1 MLNFQF
7 YEKVKVLYGNGAVH
21 QLGELAKHIGG
32 TKALIISDPGMNATG
47 VIEKIIDGLATENI
61 PYVLFDEN
69 EPNPPIA
76 ACEKAYDIL
85 VKEKCDFIIGV
96 GGGSNM
102 DCAKGVN
109 ILRFNPAPLI
119 QYANGAK
126 HFDVGDG
133 LIMIPTTAGT
143 GSEMSDGSILSD
155 ENHIKQNFIS
165 DQGAFAEFAIVDPDL
180 MVGMP
185 PKLTASTGLDALA
198 HAVESYMGTLTNEF
212 VQFQAEKA
220 IDEIV
225 EYLPRAVADGK
236 DMEARKRMAV
246 AASVAGYLLIYGHT
260 CAGHSIGQT
269 LGGYFNI
276 PHGTACAYA
285 LPWVCE
291 FNAPAVP
298 HFIKRIGEALGVKF
312 SGSETPEE
320 IGKLTRE
327 AMVKFRDED
336 CKLVDI
342 KTFPYDESK
351 FDEIAQVCAEEF
363 FQQFNPRTMTKEDCL
378 AVLKNM
384 YA

>member
-32 TKALIISDPGMNATG
+32 TKALIVSDPGMNATG

-143 GSEMSDGSILSD
+143 GSEMSDGSILSN

>member
-246 AASVAGYLLIYGHT
+246 AASVAGYLLVYGHT

>member
-7 YEKVKVLYGNGAVH
+7 YEKVKVLYGVGAVG

-32 TKALIISDPGMNATG
+32 TKALIVSDPGMKATG
-47 VIEKIIDGLATENI
+47 VIEKIEAGLANENI
-61 PYVLFDEN
+61 PYVLFEEN

-76 ACEKAYDIL
+76 ACEKAFDVL
-85 VKEKCDFIIGV
+85 TAEKCDFIIGV

-109 ILRFNPAPLI
+109 ILRFNEAPLI

-126 HFDVGDG
+126 HFDVGHG

-165 DQGAFAEFAIVDPDL
+165 DQGAFAEYAIVDPEL
-180 MVGMP
+180 MTGMP
-185 PKLTASTGLDALA
+185 PKLTASTGLDAFA
-198 HAVESYMGTLTNEF
+198 HAIESYMGTLTNEF
-212 VQFQAEKA
+212 IQFQAEKA

-236 DMEARKRMAV
+236 DMEARKKMAV
-246 AASVAGYLLIYGHT
+246 AASVAGYLLVYGRT

-298 HFIKRIGEALGVKF
+298 HFIRRIGEALGVSF
-312 SGSETPEE
+312 SGDETPEE
-320 IGKLTRE
+320 IGRMTRE
-327 AMVKFRDED
+327 ALLKFRDED
-336 CKLVDI
+336 CGLIDI

-351 FDEIAQVCAEEF
+351 FEEIAQVSADEF
-363 FQQFNPRTMTKEDCL
+363 FQQFNPRKMTKDDCL
-378 AVLKNM
+378 AVLRNM